1 MFDLAHNDVSHQ
13 LIREFYA
20 ASKVVSAVCH
30 GPAALVN
37 VKLEDGS
44 YLVDGQEVT
53 GFSNA
58 EEDAYNFTKLM
69 PFLLEDEMKK
79 NGAVYQKAD
88 APFGVKTVVSGRDGN
103 LVTGQNPPSAG
114 VIGKVLVEVLQKRA

>member
-37 VKLEDGS
+37 VKLEDGT
-44 YLVDGQEVT
+44 YLIAGQEVT

-58 EEDAYNFTKLM
+58 EEEAYNFTNLM

-79 NGAVYQKAD
+79 NKGIYQKAET
-88 APFGVKTVVSGRDGN
+88 PFAVKTIVSGRDGN

-114 VIGKVLVEVLQKRA
+114 VIGKVLFEVLKRRA

>member
-1 MFDLAHNDVSHQ
+1 MFDLAHNEVSHQ

-37 VKLEDGS
+37 VKLDDGS
-44 YLVDGQEVT
+44 YLIDGHEVT

-58 EEDAYNFTKLM
+58 EEDAYNFTTLM
-69 PFLLEDEMKK
+69 PFLLEDAIKK
-79 NGAVYQKAD
+79 NGGIYRKAD
-88 APFGVKTVVSGRDGN
+88 ALFGAKTVVSGRDGN
-103 LVTGQNPPSAG
+103 LVTGQNPPSAS
-114 VIGKVLVEVLQKRA
+114 VIGNVLVEVLQKIA

>member
-1 MFDLAHNDVSHQ
+1 MFDLAHDVTSHQ

-20 ASKVVSAVCH
+20 ANKVVSAVCH

-44 YLVDGQEVT
+44 YLVAGQTVT

-58 EEDAYNFTKLM
+58 EEDAYDNTKLM
-69 PFLLEDEMKK
+69 PFLLEDDLKK
-79 NGAVYQKAD
+79 NGAKYVKAD
-88 APFGVKTVVSGRDGN
+88 NLFGVKTVVSGRDGN
-103 LVTGQNPPSAG
+103 LATGQNPPSAG
-114 VIGKVLVEVLQKRA
+114 VRESVLVEVIQKRS